1 MLPNYLTK
9 GQLLTAI
16 SVCISANTLA
26 DNRMSVAYL
35 WLSYRLKVEYINATL
50 AGLLVNLPGDV
61 AL

>member
-1 MLPNYLTK
+1 MLRNYLTK

-35 WLSYRLKVEYINATL
+35 WLSYRLKVEYINTL
-50 AGLLVNLPGDV
+50 ASLLVNLPGDV

>member
-1 MLPNYLTK
+1 MNNLTK

-35 WLSYRLKVEYINATL
+35 WLSYRLKVEYINTL
-50 AGLLVNLPGDV
+50 ASLLVNLPGDV